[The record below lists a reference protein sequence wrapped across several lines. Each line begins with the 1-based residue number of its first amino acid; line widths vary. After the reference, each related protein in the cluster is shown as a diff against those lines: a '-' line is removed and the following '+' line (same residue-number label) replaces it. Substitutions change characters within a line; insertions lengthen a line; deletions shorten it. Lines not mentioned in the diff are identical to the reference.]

1 MTQAMIKATKHKL
14 PGQIKNANHGQFMDH
29 WTIHG
34 ERNLNKWKIKNKMY
48 EDEVKVFIG

>member
-34 ERNLNKWKIKNKMY
+34 ERNLNKWKIKYKM
-48 EDEVKVFIG
+48 DEE

>member
-29 WTIHG
+29 WIIHG
-34 ERNLNKWKIKNKMY
+34 WRKKPKKWKIEN
-48 EDEVKVFIG
+48 